1 MQTIVSAIEMILFKL
16 QSSFVAERECYYE
29 EDCRL
34 PLAVGK
40 GSVLGPNRFTGASLR
55 PLRRI
60 DARASSIVRSFVTEA
75 RTLGVDDGSPADVQ
89 L

>member
-34 PLAVGK
+34 PLAVGQ
-40 GSVLGPNRFTGASLR
+40 GSVLGPNWFAGTSLR
-55 PLRRI
+55 PLGRI
-60 DARASSIVRSFVTEA
+60 DVRASSIVRSFVTKA
-75 RTLGVDDGSPADVQ
+75 RTLGVDDGCPADVQ